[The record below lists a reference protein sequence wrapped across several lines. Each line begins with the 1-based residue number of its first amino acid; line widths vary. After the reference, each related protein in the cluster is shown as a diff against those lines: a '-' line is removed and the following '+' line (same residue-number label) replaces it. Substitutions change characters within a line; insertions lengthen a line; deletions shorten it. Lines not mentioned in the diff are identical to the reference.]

1 LPERHR
7 CVVPAEASHTA
18 TTYVVVPIDPCPA
31 GIASGSA
38 FGVVEQFRARL
49 MLACITT
56 KRSTTSSVSCQPAA
70 RVPTALERMISD
82 PASPSP
88 STPPNPPHPPRAT
101 VPDPSPRLGAVR
113 RWRSDSSST
122 ATSPSPL
129 FMSELDRGIDR
140 AAHAPSRSPRRERI
154 PRRRRTAALPPER
167 RPAGPRWPGR
177 CRRWRWWVNP
187 VDRPGPWPAYL
198 CRPRRTHEDEDRQR
212 VFRWLT
218 RGVPSAF

>member
-18 TTYVVVPIDPCPA
+18 TTYVVVPIDPRPA

-140 AAHAPSRSPRRERI
+140 AVHAPSRWSPRRERI

-167 RPAGPRWPGR
+167 RPAGH
-177 CRRWRWWVNP
+177 V
-187 VDRPGPWPAYL
+187 GP
-198 CRPRRTHEDEDRQR
+198 EDVAGGD
-212 VFRWLT
+212 
-218 RGVPSAF
+218 GG